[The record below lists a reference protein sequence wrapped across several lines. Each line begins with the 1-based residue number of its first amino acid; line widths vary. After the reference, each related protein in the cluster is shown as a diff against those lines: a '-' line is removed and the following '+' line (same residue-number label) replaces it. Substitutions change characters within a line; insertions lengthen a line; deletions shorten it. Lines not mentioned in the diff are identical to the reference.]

1 MIKIVNCRGAD
12 VQPAYR
18 VIQLSGAKCTSNGIE
33 EMKDAPGGG
42 HIASI
47 LDPEGFPVN
56 FIYGQTPAQPQDMPE
71 KLLFNDESTKP
82 RARKFQRF
90 EPGPAAVHKVC
101 AALCQIAFP
110 NAVPE
115 LRRLTGPLP

>member
-1 MIKIVNCRGAD
+1 
-12 VQPAYR
+12 
-18 VIQLSGAKCTSNGIE
+18 
-33 EMKDAPGGG
+33 MKDAPGGG

-56 FIYGQTPAQPQDMPE
+56 FIHGQTPAQPQQMPE
-71 KLLFNDESTKP
+71 KLMINDESTKP

-101 AALCQIAFP
+101 L
-110 NAVPE
+110 AVPGI
-115 LRRLTGPLP
+115 LFHPNPAIQ